1 MRTLLTRGDLAERW
15 GVDVRTIAN
24 WENEKIIQRVDG
36 IPLPRYALDHIEA
49 IEGVKDLNRFSPLER
64 KRLERELEDVRK
76 ENEILKS
83 ILSNILAES
92 AKVVCL
98 NS

>member
-1 MRTLLTRGDLAERW
+1 MKRLLTRGELAERW

-24 WENEKIIQRVDG
+24 WENDKVIQRVDG

-49 IEGVKDLNRFSPLER
+49 IEGIKDLNRFSPLER
-64 KRLERELEDVRK
+64 RRLESELEKTKK
-76 ENEILKS
+76 ENETLKA

-92 AKVVCL
+92 AKVVGL
-98 NS
+98 NL

>member
-1 MRTLLTRGDLAERW
+1 MKRLLTRGELAERW

-24 WENEKIIQRVDG
+24 WENDKVIQRVDG
-36 IPLPRYALDHIEA
+36 IPLPRYSLAHIEA

-64 KRLERELEDVRK
+64 RRLEGELEKTKK
-76 ENEILKS
+76 ENETLKA

-92 AKVVCL
+92 AKVVGL